1 MRRSQNLKKSPTCF
15 DKTAFLLNSVKTSGR
30 FFQIFVAFSEKL
42 NFITENGIFSVF
54 SNNHPCQ
61 YFMYLE
67 NRLFG
72 LPKVQ
77 EAYNIIN
84 FRYLME
90 NSILKIFGS
99 MDVKITPDFCSKQL
113 ASCCKNYRHIFFR
126 EVS

>member
-1 MRRSQNLKKSPTCF
+1 MYETH
-15 DKTAFLLNSVKTSGR
+15 
-30 FFQIFVAFSEKL
+30 
-42 NFITENGIFSVF
+42 GIYL
-54 SNNHPCQ
+54 

-77 EAYNIIN
+77 EAYNII
-84 FRYLME
+84 FWFLME

-113 ASCCKNYRHIFFR
+113 AAKIMDTSSLERFRDIQMKVATKNRR
-126 EVS
+126 N